1 MEKNYNSIQNNANK
15 QILNSEDILGKTLTQ
30 TQILSQSKI
39 NLLNDFINKYQVVKG
54 EEFIIN
60 KNDNKNIPAINNK
73 NDIPNNA
80 ISINDIY
87 IIYNY
92 QNFNDKFM
100 KKNGKI
106 IDNID
111 MNNETEFTYE
121 SKKKIMN
128 ENNLVSKS
136 IKMIN
141 SNNINQE
148 NKVEQMQN
156 DQKSNNSQKIYYV
169 SQIEPNYLKNNTI
182 NINATNQIHQ
192 INQKLKPISV
202 QANRSYDQNKN
213 KAFPLNLVN
222 KPKENI
228 IYQKN
233 NEIHQDLPKPNFD
246 NIDYSKI
253 QTKEQSRRILSMME
267 FNSTVESHLIEVNKK
282 ENNTN
287 DYVDLH
293 LSFPKVPI
301 QESAYE
307 LA

>member
-1 MEKNYNSIQNNANK
+1 MIIK
-15 QILNSEDILGKTLTQ
+15 IL
-30 TQILSQSKI
+30 
-39 NLLNDFINKYQVVKG
+39 
-54 EEFIIN
+54 
-60 KNDNKNIPAINNK
+60 PAINNK

-92 QNFNDKFM
+92 QNFNDKFI

-128 ENNLVSKS
+128 ENNLFSKS

-156 DQKSNNSQKIYYV
+156 DQKSNNSQKIYYI

-192 INQKLKPISV
+192 INQQLKPISV
-202 QANRSYDQNKN
+202 QVNRSYEQNKN
-213 KAFPLNLVN
+213 KVFPLNLEN
-222 KPKENI
+222 KPKENLI
-228 IYQKN
+228 HQKN

>member
-1 MEKNYNSIQNNANK
+1 MEKNYYSIQSNANK

-39 NLLNDFINKYQVVKG
+39 NLLNDFIKRYQVVKG

-60 KNDNKNIPAINNK
+60 KNDNKNITKINNK

-148 NKVEQMQN
+148 NKVELMQN
-156 DQKSNNSQKIYYV
+156 GQNSNNSKKIYNI
-169 SQIEPNYLKNNTI
+169 SQIEPNYLKNNTV

-192 INQKLKPISV
+192 INQQFKPISV
-202 QANRSYDQNKN
+202 QVNRSYEQNKN
-213 KAFPLNLVN
+213 KAFPLNLEN

-228 IYQKN
+228 IHQKN

>member
-1 MEKNYNSIQNNANK
+1 MEKNYYSIQNNANK

-128 ENNLVSKS
+128 ENNLFSKS

-141 SNNINQE
+141 SNNINKE

-156 DQKSNNSQKIYYV
+156 DKKSNNSQKIYYI

-192 INQKLKPISV
+192 INQQLKPISV

-222 KPKENI
+222 KPKESI

-287 DYVDLH
+287 DYVDLD

>member
-121 SKKKIMN
+121 SKKKTMN
-128 ENNLVSKS
+128 ENNLFSES
-136 IKMIN
+136 IKMLN
-141 SNNINQE
+141 TNNINSE
-148 NKVEQMQN
+148 DKVEQIQN
-156 DQKSNNSQKIYYV
+156 DQILNNSQKINKI
-169 SQIEPNYLKNNTI
+169 SQIKSTNLDIN
-182 NINATNQIHQ
+182 NINKNIISSQIPQVNQEF
-192 INQKLKPISV
+192 KPISI
-202 QANRSYDQNKN
+202 QINRTHEPNLANN
-213 KAFPLNLVN
+213 LNQEN
-222 KPKENI
+222 KPKKSI
-228 IYQKN
+228 MPSKI
-233 NEIHQDLPKPNFD
+233 NEINQPLPNINFD
-246 NIDYSKI
+246 HIDYSKI
-253 QTKEQSRRILSMME
+253 KTNEQSRWILSMQ
-267 FNSTVESHLIEVNKK
+267 FNSTVNSRLVDINKK
-282 ENNTN
+282 EDNTN
-287 DYVDLH
+287 NFVDLK
-293 LSFPKVPI
+293 LSFPRVPTNEKV
-301 QESAYE
+301 YE
-307 LA
+307 LV

>member
-1 MEKNYNSIQNNANK
+1 MEKNYYSIQSNANK

-92 QNFNDKFM
+92 QNFNDKFI

-128 ENNLVSKS
+128 ENNLFSKS

-156 DQKSNNSQKIYYV
+156 DQKSNNSQKIYYI

-192 INQKLKPISV
+192 INQQLKPISV
-202 QANRSYDQNKN
+202 QVNRSYEQNKN
-213 KAFPLNLVN
+213 KVFPLNLEN
-222 KPKENI
+222 KPKENLI
-228 IYQKN
+228 HQKN

-287 DYVDLH
+287 DYVDLD